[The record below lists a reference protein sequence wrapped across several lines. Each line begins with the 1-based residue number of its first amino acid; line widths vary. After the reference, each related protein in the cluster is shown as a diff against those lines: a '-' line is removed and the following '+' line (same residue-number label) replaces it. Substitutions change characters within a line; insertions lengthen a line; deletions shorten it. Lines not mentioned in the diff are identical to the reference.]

1 MRRLTN
7 LLRRPPLQRRLLL
20 TALGSVIAVRLVLW
34 CLPYRTVRR
43 VTSVPVASTPTPPPP
58 VDGRDPIVG
67 AVASAVKSASRFVPR
82 ATCLTQA
89 LVAERML
96 ARRGRSSTLRIGVAR
111 DASGAFEAHA
121 WLEHADRVII
131 GDDGD
136 LERFALMPTVPDR
149 HRDRDRDRD
158 RPTV

>member
-7 LLRRPPLQRRLLL
+7 LLRRSPLQRRLLL

-34 CLPYRTVRR
+34 FFPYGTVRR
-43 VTSVPVASTPTPPPP
+43 LTRVPVASTATPPPP

-67 AVASAVKSASRFVPR
+67 AVASAVKSASRYVPR

-96 ARRGRSSTLRIGVAR
+96 ARRGRCSTLRIGVAR

-121 WLEHADRVII
+121 WLEHGDRVII
-131 GDDGD
+131 GGD
-136 LERFALMPTVPDR
+136 ENLERFALMPTVTDR
-149 HRDRDRDRD
+149 RRDQA
-158 RPTV
+158 TE

>member
-20 TALGSVIAVRLVLW
+20 TALGSVIAVRLALW
-34 CLPYRTVRR
+34 CFSYGTVRR
-43 VTSVPVASTPTPPPP
+43 LTRVPVASTATPPPP
-58 VDGRDPIVG
+58 AVGRDPIVG
-67 AVASAVKSASRFVPR
+67 AVASAVTSASRYVPR

-96 ARRGRSSTLRIGVAR
+96 ARRGRNSTLRIGVAR

-121 WLEHADRVII
+121 WLEYGDRVII
-131 GDDGD
+131 GGNGD
-136 LERFALMPTVPDR
+136 LERYARMPSLP
-149 HRDRDRDRD
+149 DRD
-158 RPTV
+158 RPPV